1 MTHTLLV
8 SARTASVNGNEPSH
22 PTMSDVVTVVTS
34 ACVSRSRETVHFAW
48 LSPPLR
54 KTGY

>member
-34 ACVSRSRETVHFAW
+34 ACVSRSRETVHFA
-48 LSPPLR
+48 
-54 KTGY
+54 